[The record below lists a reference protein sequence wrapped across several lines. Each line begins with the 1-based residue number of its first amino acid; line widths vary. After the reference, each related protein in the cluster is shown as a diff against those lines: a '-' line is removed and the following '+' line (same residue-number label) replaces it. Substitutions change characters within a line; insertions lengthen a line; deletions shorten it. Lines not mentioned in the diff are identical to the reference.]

1 MSRLVSRMEKVSL
14 MEMKTK
20 RQIMWMMVMD
30 KFSLVME
37 KKLVVKL
44 VVISLKELQLLPK
57 IWVLYS
63 VELRV

>member
-14 MEMKTK
+14 MEIKMKKQT
-20 RQIMWMMVMD
+20 MWMMVMD

>member
-1 MSRLVSRMEKVSL
+1 MSRMEKVSL

-20 RQIMWMMVMD
+20 RQTMSMMAMD

-44 VVISLKELQLLPK
+44 VVISLKELQLRPK

-63 VELRV
+63 AELRV

>member
-1 MSRLVSRMEKVSL
+1 MSRMEKVSL

-20 RQIMWMMVMD
+20 RQTMSMMAMD

-44 VVISLKELQLLPK
+44 VVISSKELQLLPK

-63 VELRV
+63 AELRV

>member
-20 RQIMWMMVMD
+20 RQTMSMMAMD

-44 VVISLKELQLLPK
+44 VVISSKELQLLPK

-63 VELRV
+63 AELRV

>member
-1 MSRLVSRMEKVSL
+1 MEKVSL

-20 RQIMWMMVMD
+20 RQTMSMMAMD

-44 VVISLKELQLLPK
+44 VVISSKELQLLPK

-63 VELRV
+63 AELRV

>member
-1 MSRLVSRMEKVSL
+1 MSRMEKVSL

-20 RQIMWMMVMD
+20 RQTMWMMVMD

-37 KKLVVKL
+37 KRLVVKS

-63 VELRV
+63 AELRV

>member
-1 MSRLVSRMEKVSL
+1 

-20 RQIMWMMVMD
+20 RQTMSMMAMD

-44 VVISLKELQLLPK
+44 VVISSKELQLLPK

-63 VELRV
+63 AELRV